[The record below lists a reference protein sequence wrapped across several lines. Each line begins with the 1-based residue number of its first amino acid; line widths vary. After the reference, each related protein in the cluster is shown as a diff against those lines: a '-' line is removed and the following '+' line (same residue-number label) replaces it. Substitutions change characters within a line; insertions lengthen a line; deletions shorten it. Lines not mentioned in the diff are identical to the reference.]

1 MFGEGGGKVARSD
14 GLPIG
19 GVVLI
24 KLGNER
30 GEVARL
36 GGKFVGM
43 LGDGVPRACAALL
56 HGAGE
61 VADAALGVETVAD
74 GEPRVLFGKRG
85 KVFHIGQQLAQ
96 RGGGFRLHLMIVAQ
110 RIQHR
115 ARANRWQLVGIAQ
128 QNHAAMA
135 RQRGEQLIQQ
145 VVVHHR
151 GFVNQH
157 AIQRQ
162 RVVGVVFR
170 LHLRRL

>member
-1 MFGEGGGKVARSD
+1 
-14 GLPIG
+14 
-19 GVVLI
+19 
-24 KLGNER
+24 
-30 GEVARL
+30 
-36 GGKFVGM
+36 
-43 LGDGVPRACAALL
+43 
-56 HGAGE
+56 
-61 VADAALGVETVAD
+61 
-74 GEPRVLFGKRG
+74 
-85 KVFHIGQQLAQ
+85 
-96 RGGGFRLHLMIVAQ
+96 MIVAQ

-115 ARANRWQLVGIAQ
+115 ARADRWQLVGIAQ